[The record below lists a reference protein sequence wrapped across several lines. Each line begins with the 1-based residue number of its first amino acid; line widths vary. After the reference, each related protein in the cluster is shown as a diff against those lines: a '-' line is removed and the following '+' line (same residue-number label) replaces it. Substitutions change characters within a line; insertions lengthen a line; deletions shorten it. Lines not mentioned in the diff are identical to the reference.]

1 MGNLNLAMFSY
12 LLIFYII
19 NNRIGHIAICIG
31 GGVTD
36 QDNFI
41 ADLIIAVNRK
51 CKLNIGAGQLKL
63 NILIIVKLEAAWCH
77 HIGRI
82 IINSGDLTFD
92 CHFTGLIGTADLL
105 GAVCPDSLTVG
116 VVIQNY
122 KSVIL
127 CLFYSALRGDLTI
140 QIEGSVR

>member
-63 NILIIVKLEAAWCH
+63 NILIIVKLETAWCH

-82 IINSGDLTFD
+82 IIYSGDLTFD

-105 GAVCPDSLTVG
+105 GAVCPEQSYCWCCNTELQIRYPLPVLQRLTWRS
-116 VVIQNY
+116 Y
-122 KSVIL
+122 HPD
-127 CLFYSALRGDLTI
+127 R
-140 QIEGSVR
+140 R